1 MENSKDIVY
10 LNGKD
15 VTSRIREKDVAKIV
29 SFVSSIKEV
38 RFKLNEIFK
47 KCAKAK
53 MSLWKEET

>member
-29 SFVSSIKEV
+29 SFCIFDKK
-38 RFKLNEIFK
+38 KLDSN
-47 KCAKAK
+47 
-53 MSLWKEET
+53 